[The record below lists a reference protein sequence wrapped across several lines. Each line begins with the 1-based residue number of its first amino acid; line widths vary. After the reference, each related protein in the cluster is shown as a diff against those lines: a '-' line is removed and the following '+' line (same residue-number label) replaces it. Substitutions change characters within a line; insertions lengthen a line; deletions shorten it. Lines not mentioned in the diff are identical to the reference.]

1 MHELPIKSEH
11 SGRSFIRQVDQR
23 FTFKELV
30 GQQVCA
36 FESSVRDPNAMEIH
50 TPRNQRSRMGLFEG
64 YFVGLSEQHGYELLS
79 KVTAVPASDVEA
91 KRRAV

>member
-1 MHELPIKSEH
+1 
-11 SGRSFIRQVDQR
+11 
-23 FTFKELV
+23 
-30 GQQVCA
+30 
-36 FESSVRDPNAMEIH
+36 MEIH
-50 TPRNQRSRMGLFEG
+50 TPRNQRSRMGPFEG

>member
-1 MHELPIKSEH
+1 
-11 SGRSFIRQVDQR
+11 
-23 FTFKELV
+23 
-30 GQQVCA
+30 
-36 FESSVRDPNAMEIH
+36 MEIH